1 MLEKGGWIQLS
12 CEYPSVV
19 VTRLA
24 ERCDVDV
31 LKNDV
36 HETLNKMERH
46 LRMPIA
52 IALHTSLFS
61 KPFLAILCVLA
72 VAGTLK

>member
-31 LKNDV
+31 LMMCMKHSTRWND
-36 HETLNKMERH
+36 T
-46 LRMPIA
+46 
-52 IALHTSLFS
+52 
-61 KPFLAILCVLA
+61 
-72 VAGTLK
+72 